1 MQPLRNFLEV
11 VLFPLQLSLAAI
23 CWGYMIYYVIIRLK
37 QIKTE
42 KLNENKTN

>member
-1 MQPLRNFLEV
+1 MQSLRNFLEI

>member
-1 MQPLRNFLEV
+1 MQSLRNFLEV